1 MARTDTYLD
10 AMLRHL
16 GAAYYES
23 LHGRA
28 AAEGRSSKDVISMQA
43 LVVYE
48 SMFGNT
54 HVVAA
59 SIADGLRET
68 CEVTLVPVGA
78 ARAGLVA
85 AADLLVVGGPT
96 HLHGLSSAGSRQ
108 AAAKA
113 AGKQATH
120 LSLDPDADGPGLR
133 DWLQDPPDGRALAAA
148 FDTRLADLP
157 VFTGRASRSIGKLL
171 KQHGCR
177 LIAPP
182 ESFLVNHQ
190 STLLI
195 GEAARARRWG
205 AALGAAAS
213 KAHHPAH
220 A

>member
-1 MARTDTYLD
+1 MR
-10 AMLRHL
+10 
-16 GAAYYES
+16 
-23 LHGRA
+23 
-28 AAEGRSSKDVISMQA
+28 A

-48 SMFGNT
+48 SMYGNT
-54 HVVAA
+54 HAVAA
-59 SIADGLRET
+59 SIADGLRDT

-78 ARAGLVA
+78 ARAELVA

-96 HLHGLSSAGSRQ
+96 HLRGLSSAGSRQ

-113 AGKQATH
+113 AGKQANH

-133 DWLQDPPDGRALAAA
+133 EWLQDIGDRRVLAAAA
-148 FDTRLADLP
+148 FDTRLSDLP
-157 VFTGRASRSIGKLL
+157 VFTGRACRSIGRLL

-182 ESFLVNHQ
+182 ESFLVSHKNI
-190 STLLI
+190 LLI

-205 AALGAAAS
+205 AALGTAAS
-213 KAHHPAH
+213 KAHRPVH